1 MSDSGCEDGDT
12 WTNLRDLLEAELANV
27 VTVCKGEQEKG
38 IKKITQGSDMAPD
51 ERQHHSLKGE
61 HWKEEVWPS

>member
-12 WTNLRDLLEAELANV
+12 WTNSRDILEAELANV
-27 VTVCKGEQEKG
+27 VIVCKGEQEKG
-38 IKKITQGSDMAPD
+38 IKKITQGSDRAPD

-61 HWKEEVWPS
+61 HWKGEVWPS